1 MEKQIKLNEE
11 KTITLKSSAATNILY
26 KKLFREDILVKLA
39 DYSKNYKELSK
50 MQERI
55 KDLRTDSSKTQEE
68 ILAEMSSCLESDAY
82 KATNDFSTDTLPK
95 LAYIMYI
102 EANEKIDTIF
112 SKLTEEHYLYWLL
125 SIDQDDLFSI
135 TGEVMNIW
143 KSGAKTS
150 SHPKN

>member
-26 KKLFREDILVKLA
+26 KKLFREDILIKLA

-55 KDLRTDSSKTQEE
+55 NALRTDSSKTQEE

-95 LAYIMYI
+95 LAYIMYL

-125 SIDQDDLFSI
+125 SIDQDDLLSI
-135 TGEVMNIW
+135 TGEVMDIW
-143 KSGAKTS
+143 KSGAKTN